1 MEENNNHG
9 YTTLIIARRKTLDNI
24 CSKYDKRNRDEVL
37 ITYKKRVLRAL
48 NSAELFVHWLTH

>member
-1 MEENNNHG
+1 MVH
-9 YTTLIIARRKTLDNI
+9 TTLIITRRKTLDNI

-48 NSAELFVHWLTH
+48 NFAKLFVHWLTH